1 MRVSSTMMINNY
13 MNALNGNYDTQA
25 KLMEQ
30 NSTQQKLNRP
40 SDDPVDYSRYLSY
53 TNDDVTNQQF
63 TTNAQTG
70 ISWMNAT
77 DNAMVNISEQFT
89 TIIEQTNQAANGTN
103 NQTDNQAT
111 ASQLLALLQETI
123 SQSNSELGG
132 RYLFSG
138 QKDKVQPFK
147 MSDEKVERGLAKTL
161 DENQAQF
168 FSKNVEI
175 NGVSTKVP
183 GGTAV
188 GGLNQMLNI
197 KGDDGNEYYLD
208 PSTGYIFSQD
218 FMENGYKDKITS
230 GQDTVTAADAV
241 GRITLTNTSAV
252 PPQEAMANLP
262 NADGTYGGTNP
273 ETIYTSKDNYEKLA
287 TDVRTNFINNY
298 FDTQNGALI
307 GNANITETAN
317 MTDPSVSA
325 TSFSF
330 NTIEQYVVSYQGDD
344 NKISM
349 VKLSGVNDETRD
361 SVNVTGNDVFGD
373 NDIFGASKGTAT
385 LNNMLTVIAEMDG
398 GNQKWLSSDG
408 ITVANN
414 AKDVLQTAQT
424 SLASRNRAYQN
435 AVDTMNNQNIVI
447 QDNIN
452 NVNGVNTAELATKLI
467 TAQTIY
473 NISISMGKN
482 VIPQS
487 IADYLR

>member
-1 MRVSSTMMINNY
+1 MINNY

-53 TNDDVTNQQF
+53 TNDNVTNQQF
-63 TTNAQTG
+63 TTNAQNG

-77 DNAMVNISEQFT
+77 DNAMVNISEHFT

-111 ASQLLALLQETI
+111 GSQLLALLQETI

-183 GGTAV
+183 GGTEV
-188 GGLNQMLNI
+188 GGLNQMLSL
-197 KGDDGNEYYLD
+197 KGNDGNDYYLD
-208 PSTGYIFSQD
+208 TSTGYVFSQD

-241 GRITLTNTSAV
+241 GRISIPSGTS
-252 PPQEAMANLP
+252 NLAELP
-262 NADGTYGGTNP
+262 GGMGTYPTVYADKK
-273 ETIYTSKDNYEKLA
+273 TYQQVA
-287 TDVRTNFINNY
+287 VDVRSNFINNY
-298 FDTQNGALI
+298 FDTQNGALK
-307 GNANITETAN
+307 GTAAVDTTPTGIPN
-317 MTDPSVSA
+317 TLPAGLSL
-325 TSFSF
+325 SF

-373 NDIFGASKGTAT
+373 TDIFGASKGTAT